1 MGFSVFVTKDAARDM
16 EEIDRY
22 ISIHDSPSRAD
33 RVLDRIDTAL
43 NSLAESPNRGAYPKE
58 LLELGIREYRQIFFK
73 PYRIIYRILGHTV
86 YVLLIAEGR
95 RDLQALLHRRLLE
108 G

>member
-1 MGFSVFVTKDAARDM
+1 VAFSVFVTKDAACDM

-22 ISIHDSPSRAD
+22 ISTHDTPSKAD
-33 RVLDRIDTAL
+33 RVLDRIEAAL
-43 NSLAESPNRGAYPKE
+43 KSLAESSNRGTYPKE

-73 PYRIIYRILGHTV
+73 PYRIIHRVLGRTV
-86 YVLLIAEGR
+86 YVMLIVDGR
-95 RDLQALLHRRLLE
+95 RDLQTLLHRRLLE